1 MRQLQ
6 PALPLCHSPSRSARG
21 FTFVEILVV
30 LVLIGIMVGSVV
42 ISLRGRDEACAL
54 EMRAKDLAVAVNF
67 AAGQA
72 RATQRPHR
80 IAFGNDGMSFRVE
93 ALATGTQNEFEPAK
107 GLPGTTRSLGDA
119 VRLVGVSTDGIE
131 FSTLPDSIEFSP
143 NGTGFSGFVRL
154 CNTEGELVTVRVIA
168 ESGQVEIVN

>member
-1 MRQLQ
+1 MRHLQ
-6 PALPLCHSPSRSARG
+6 PTLPPSRRSRG

-30 LVLIGIMVGSVV
+30 LVLIGIMVGSAV

-54 EMRAKDLAVAVNF
+54 DMCAQDLATAIDF

-72 RATQRPHR
+72 RTTQRPHR
-80 IAFGNDGMSFRVE
+80 VAFGNDGTSFRVE
-93 ALATGTQNEFEPAK
+93 ALSPDTHAEFVPAR
-107 GLPGTTRSLGDA
+107 GLPGTARSLGDA
-119 VRLVGVSTDGIE
+119 VRLVGVSTDGVE

-154 CNTEGELVTVRVIA
+154 RSTEGDLVTVRVMA
-168 ESGQVEIVN
+168 ESGQVEIVD